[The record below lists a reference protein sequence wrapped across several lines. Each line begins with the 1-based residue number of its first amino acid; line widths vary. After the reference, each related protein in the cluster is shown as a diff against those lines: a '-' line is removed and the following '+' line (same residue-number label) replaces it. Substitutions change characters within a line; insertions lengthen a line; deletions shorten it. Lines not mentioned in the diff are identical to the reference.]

1 MSIARHNEN
10 NSFLSLVMDMGRF
23 SYLPSGTASLS
34 YQFLSVSKTL
44 YKIKILQKFLFGRKL
59 FEAWHLTEMPRIIVK
74 KLANQS
80 GLMLAPGFY
89 RYGKLATP
97 NRSYPTNYVSVNS
110 MKFFRPINPL
120 KIASEDPLT
129 FSERPLDVQLIFLY
143 AQKSTSQVHSD
154 DTSGLSWNF
163 LSKILSE
170 FRN

>member
-10 NSFLSLVMDMGRF
+10 NSFLSLVIDRGRF

-120 KIASEDPLT
+120 ENR
-129 FSERPLDVQLIFLY
+129 ERGSSHFFRAPSWRPIN
-143 AQKSTSQVHSD
+143 
-154 DTSGLSWNF
+154 LSLRTEIHVAGSFW
-163 LSKILSE
+163 
-170 FRN
+170 RH

>member
-10 NSFLSLVMDMGRF
+10 NSFLSLFIDRGRF

-59 FEAWHLTEMPRIIVK
+59 FEAWRLIEMPRFIVK

-89 RYGKLATP
+89 RYGKLAT
-97 NRSYPTNYVSVNS
+97 YPTNYVSVNS

-129 FSERPLDVQLIFLY
+129 FYEHPLDVQLIFLY

-154 DTSGLSWNF
+154 YTSGLSWNF

>member
-89 RYGKLATP
+89 RYIWQTRDAKSLLPHKL
-97 NRSYPTNYVSVNS
+97 R
-110 MKFFRPINPL
+110 L
-120 KIASEDPLT
+120 G
-129 FSERPLDVQLIFLY
+129 QLHEIFP
-143 AQKSTSQVHSD
+143 A
-154 DTSGLSWNF
+154 N
-163 LSKILSE
+163 
-170 FRN
+170 